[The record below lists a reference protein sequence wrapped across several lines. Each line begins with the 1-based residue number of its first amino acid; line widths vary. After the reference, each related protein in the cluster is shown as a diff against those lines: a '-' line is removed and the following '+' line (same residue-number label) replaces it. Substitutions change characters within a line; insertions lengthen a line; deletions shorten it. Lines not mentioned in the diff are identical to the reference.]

1 MFWDTIKPFL
11 INKTSNSRKVS
22 LKKDDKLVT
31 DESDVANV
39 LNKYFIKSRGSAWVL
54 DINEKRISKTTVLT
68 RFQQHQ
74 SITSI

>member
-31 DESDVANV
+31 DESGVANV